1 MNIFGIDKYP
11 LKGTLEKVK
20 EGSIQLPD
28 FQRDWRWDDEHIR
41 SLLASVSRFF
51 PIGTVMTLAN
61 GGSVRF
67 KVRPL
72 EGTRPETEAVIPDTL
87 VLDGQQRL
95 TALFQSLVSGEP
107 VFTKRPQG
115 HRWYYLDMH
124 RCVAD
129 EANREEAVIS
139 VPENRVLRKFGGG
152 ILDLS
157 TPNQEYAR
165 EMFPVSQI
173 FDANQWMK
181 GYLQHWN
188 MNNAKWDLYGKFDR
202 MVIQNFEQ
210 FLIPFIE
217 IGKQTPREAVCLI
230 FEKVNRQGMK
240 LNVFELL
247 TASLAA
253 QGFQLRKAWKET
265 YARLKDEDRPA
276 LRALRKLKE
285 VDFLQI
291 LTLLATDANPATSIS
306 CSNATILQLDVET
319 YKEWARKAE
328 EGLERAADFLDTQ
341 SIFDAKG
348 LPYPAQLVP
357 LAAILAHI
365 GNDADSQV
373 AREKL
378 ARWYWCGVLGELY
391 GSSADTRFANDL
403 AEVPGWLMGNAGE
416 PATIR
421 DATFQENL
429 LKELRM
435 KGSAAYKGIHALIMR
450 KGCLDFQ
457 TGLPIDAQKYFED
470 RIDIRHIFPKAWCEK
485 NGIKKAVYNSVIN
498 KTPISARTHRLIDK
512 KAPSEYV
519 EEIWGGTEGSLF
531 PPDEEGRNKVLG
543 SHLIWVDALCEDDF
557 ELFFE
562 ERKEKLLKAIEK
574 VMGKPVIRDE
584 GDDSDAS
591 S

>member
-11 LKGTLEKVK
+11 LKGTLEQVR

-28 FQRDWRWDDEHIR
+28 FQRDWRWNDEHIR
-41 SLLASVSRFF
+41 SLLASVSRSF
-51 PIGTVMTLAN
+51 PIGMVMLLEN

-67 KVRPL
+67 KTRPL
-72 EGTRPETEAVIPDTL
+72 EGTPPAVETVTPDIL

-95 TALFQSLVSGEP
+95 TALFQSLMSGEP
-107 VFTKRPQG
+107 VLTKRPQG

-139 VPENRVLRKFGGG
+139 VSENRILKKFGGG
-152 ILDLS
+152 ILNLS
-157 TPNQEYAR
+157 TPEQEYAK

-173 FDANQWMK
+173 FNANQWMK
-181 GYLQHWN
+181 GYLRHWN
-188 MNNAKWDLYGKFDR
+188 LDNSKWDLYGKFDS

-217 IGKQTPREAVCLI
+217 IGRQAPREAVCLI

-253 QGFQLRKAWKET
+253 HNFQLRKAWQET
-265 YARLKDEDRPA
+265 SARLKDETRPN
-276 LRALRKLKE
+276 LRVLHKLKE

-291 LTLLATDANPATSIS
+291 LTLLATDADPTTSTS
-306 CSNATILQLDVET
+306 CSNAAILQLDVET
-319 YKEWARKAE
+319 YRKWTSKAE
-328 EGLERAADFLDTQ
+328 EGLERAADFLNTQ
-341 SIFDAKG
+341 SIFDARG

-365 GNDADSQV
+365 GNAADSQMV
-373 AREKL
+373 REKL
-378 ARWYWCGVLGELY
+378 ALWYWCGVLGELY

-403 AEVPGWLMGNAGE
+403 AEVPGWLIEDAGE

-421 DATFQENL
+421 EATFQENRL
-429 LKELRM
+429 EELQTRA
-435 KGSAAYKGIHALIMR
+435 SAAYKGIHALIMR
-450 KGCLDFQ
+450 NGCLDFQ
-457 TGLPIDAQKYFED
+457 TSLPINAQKYFD
-470 RIDIRHIFPKAWCEK
+470 DQVDIRFIFPKAWCEK
-485 NGIKKAVYNSVIN
+485 SGIKKAVYNSIIN
-498 KTPISARTHRLIDK
+498 KTPISERTRRLIDK
-512 KAPSEYV
+512 TAPSKYL
-519 EEIWGGTEGSLF
+519 EEIWGGKEGLF

-543 SHLIWVDALCEDDF
+543 SHLIWVDALREDDF

-562 ERKEKLLKAIEK
+562 ARKQELLKVIVEA
-574 VMGKPVIRDE
+574 MGKPVVPDKD
-584 GDDSDAS
+584 DDSDAS
-591 S
+591 A